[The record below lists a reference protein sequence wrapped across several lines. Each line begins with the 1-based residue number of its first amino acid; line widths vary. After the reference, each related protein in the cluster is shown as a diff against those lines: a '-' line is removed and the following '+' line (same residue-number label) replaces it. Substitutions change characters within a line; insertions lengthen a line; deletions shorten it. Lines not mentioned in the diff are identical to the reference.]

1 MPLDFDIGKLLGL
14 DKLEK
19 VVARV
24 DRPRV
29 VLDKELCLRAR
40 GGLSKAC
47 AKCVAICPA
56 RAIEALPTAVDLNA
70 ERCVECG
77 ICVGVCPAGAFS
89 GRVTDDFI
97 VARAR
102 EAAGKTGHVVYTCR
116 RSDFGGGGGVDV
128 KCLGRLN
135 ISHLIAAVATGAKA
149 IYLDDRFCHPRD
161 TSCDSRESGNPEVC
175 SDCDWASG
183 LPDLAA
189 MAAGANELL
198 GALGSEA
205 KVVTG
210 VPAVPAMPD
219 SPRESTGSE
228 VGMFSRRDFFV
239 KVRRQAAAAGA
250 EVLAGKL
257 GGLVTGEEA
266 LFKYK
271 LPRSRELLLAA
282 AKKLAPDAAGLLD
295 TSGLPLGRILI
306 DENCIFCRNCTMFCP
321 TGALAMRGDVE
332 EGGGIDFCL
341 ASCTRCGLCETVCP
355 TKSVSFA
362 DRFDMSLLLEYKRRP
377 VIEYKSY
384 KCKSCGQKFGSVTEA
399 EKCGFC
405 KLRETKLA
413 DDF

>member
-1 MPLDFDIGKLLGL
+1 MPFDFDFGKLLGL

-29 VLDKELCLRAR
+29 ILDKELCLRAR
-40 GGLSKAC
+40 GGLGKAC
-47 AKCVAICPA
+47 SKCVEICPVG
-56 RAIEALPTAVDLNA
+56 AIDALPTAVALNA
-70 ERCVECG
+70 EACVECG
-77 ICVGVCPAGAFS
+77 ICVGVCPAGAFACK
-89 GRVTDDFI
+89 VTDDFI
-97 VARAR
+97 VAKAR
-102 EAAGKTGHVVYTCR
+102 EAAAKVGHVVYTCR
-116 RSDFGGGGGVDV
+116 RSDFGGGVDV

-135 ISHLIAAVATGAKA
+135 ISHLVAAVATGAKA
-149 IYLDDRFCHPRD
+149 VYLDDRFC
-161 TSCDSRESGNPEVC
+161 
-175 SDCDWASG
+175 SDCEWASG

-189 MAAGANELL
+189 MARGVNILL
-198 GALGSEA
+198 ATFGSEA
-205 KVVTG
+205 EVVLGIPAALG
-210 VPAVPAMPD
+210 VEVEPLTVPM
-219 SPRESTGSE
+219 SESLPESSRSE

-239 KVRRQAAAAGA
+239 KMRRQAAAAGV

-282 AKKLAPDAAGLLD
+282 VKKLSPDAAGLLQ
-295 TSGLPLGRILI
+295 TYELPFGQILI

-355 TKSVSFA
+355 TKSISFA
-362 DRFDMSLLLEYKRRP
+362 DQLDMGLLLEYKRRP